1 MKNQF
6 IAISALVIIAS
17 SPVQGDAVIKIP
29 NIAGKTQEQVF
40 KILGKPTKSET
51 VKPSKTPCPCP
62 KNIYN
67 NGAVEIIYINGRA
80 DWITINELG
89 NASYTKD
96 SLELLGLPVK
106 DPTFSNS
113 FVKRWENIPG
123 LNEVSFF
130 PKNNGKDVDYIYI
143 KTKTQ

>member
-6 IAISALVIIAS
+6 IAISALVFIAS
-17 SPVQGDAVIKIP
+17 SPVQGDTVIKIP
-29 NIAGKTQEQVF
+29 SLAGKTPEQVL

-51 VKPSKTPCPCP
+51 AKPSNTPCPCP

-80 DWITINELG
+80 DWITINEIG
-89 NASYTKD
+89 NASYSKD

-106 DPTFSNS
+106 DPTFSNAT
-113 FVKRWENIPG
+113 VKRWENIPG
-123 LNEVSFF
+123 FNEVSIF
-130 PKNNGKDVDYIYI
+130 PKNNGRDVDYIYI
-143 KTKTQ
+143 KAKTK